1 MVLSQRFEDALLY
14 AAHIH
19 GGQTRKG
26 TEVPYMAHLMAV
38 AGIVLEYGGSENEAI
53 AGLLHDAAEE
63 AGGKPRIED
72 IRVRFGEEVAS
83 IVDGCTDCLDDP
95 RPPWRTR
102 KAAYIG
108 RIPRLSDRVR
118 LVAAADILHN
128 ARSNLKDL
136 REHGDQVWS
145 RFKGGKDGTLWY
157 YRCVVQALKTLGTN
171 HLLDELERAVV
182 ELERLAAK
190 TASETS
196 ALRASNAVLVG
207 H

>member
-1 MVLSQRFEDALLY
+1 MVLSQRFEEALVY

-26 TEVPYMAHLMAV
+26 TEVPVMAHLIAV
-38 AGIVLEYGGSENEAI
+38 ASIVLEYGGTENEAI
-53 AGLLHDAAEE
+53 GALLHDAAEE
-63 AGGKPRIED
+63 AGGKGRIDD
-72 IRVRFGEEVAS
+72 IRARFGEEVAN
-83 IVDGCTDCLDDP
+83 IVEGCTDCFDDP

-108 RIPRLSDRVR
+108 RIPRLPDRVR
-118 LVAAADILHN
+118 LVAAADLLHN

-157 YRCVVQALKTLGTN
+157 YRCVVQALKTIGTT
-171 HLLDELERAVV
+171 HLLDELERVV
-182 ELERLAAK
+182 IEVEKLAAK

-196 ALRASNAVLVG
+196 TALAARAA
-207 H
+207 